1 MPSSNKIALITGA
14 NKGIG
19 FEVARQLGKQQ
30 CTVLIGARDTKLGEA
45 SAAKLK
51 EEGIDARFI
60 QLDVTNRDTIKAANA
75 KIEKEFGRLD
85 ILVNNAGIADRGG
98 DGPPSAADI
107 DAVTRTLQTNFVGAL
122 AVAQAMLP
130 LIRKSGAGRIVN
142 VSSELGSIT
151 GFGDPKWKFAH
162 AKFIGYCASKSAM
175 NMMTAQLAA
184 ELRDTK
190 IKVNSVNPGFTATDL
205 NNNRGT
211 QTIEEGSAE
220 TIRAALIGEDGPS
233 GQFLETGGT
242 LPW

>member
-19 FEVARQLGKQQ
+19 YEVARQLGKQN
-30 CTVLIGARDTKLGEA
+30 CTVLIGARDVKLGEEA
-45 SAAKLK
+45 AAKLK
-51 EEGIDARFI
+51 KENIDARFI
-60 QLDVTNRDTIKAANA
+60 QLDVTNRDSIKAANT

-85 ILVNNAGIADRGG
+85 ILVNNAGINVRG
-98 DGPPSAADI
+98 DGPPSSADV
-107 DAVTRTLQTNFVGAL
+107 DAVIRVIQTNFIGAL

-130 LIRKSGAGRIVN
+130 LIRKSAAGRIVN

-151 GFGDPKWKFAH
+151 GFGDPNWKFASV
-162 AKFIGYCASKSAM
+162 KFIGYCASKAAM

-184 ELRDTK
+184 EVRDTN
-190 IKVNSVNPGFTATDL
+190 IKVNAVNPGYTATDL
-205 NNNRGT
+205 NNHQGP

-220 TIRAALIGEDGPS
+220 TIRAALLADDGPT
-233 GQFLETGGT
+233 GQFLETGGR